1 LCYYCPCSNLLPVI
15 QIFGAEPAGAAD
27 AFRSK
32 RDGVLGGHT
41 EAYPCVTIAD
51 GLRTTLGSNTFP
63 IVQVGGLRDC
73 GVFGDSPAAAFETNR
88 LPKGVPKGAGMAKGA
103 S

>member
-1 LCYYCPCSNLLPVI
+1 MFYYCSCSNLLPVI

-41 EAYPCVTIAD
+41 EAHPCVTIAD

-63 IVQVGGLRDC
+63 IVQVGRPKRLRDVRRFACC
-73 GVFGDSPAAAFETNR
+73 GV
-88 LPKGVPKGAGMAKGA
+88 
-103 S
+103 